1 MTSKSVRAV
10 LVGLLTAAVA
20 ALLVATARADVS
32 QTPVAT
38 GCPAGFQHLSVAA
51 LEAAGPY
58 YLPRLVDTA
67 GNTNGSVCG
76 LAQPDSVRDAFCKTG
91 GTVACLLAQ
100 LGLPHYVFKDDDS
113 PATGKPT
120 PPGGSGA

>member
-1 MTSKSVRAV
+1 MTWKSIRPLV
-10 LVGLLTAAVA
+10 VGLLIAAGLA
-20 ALLVATARADVS
+20 AGTARADVS

-38 GCPAGFQHLSVAA
+38 ACPTGYERLSVAA

-67 GNTNGSVCG
+67 GNNDGDVCG
-76 LAQPDSVRDAFCKTG
+76 NAQPDSVRDAFCRQG
-91 GTVACLLAQ
+91 GTVACLLEL

-113 PATGKPT
+113 PA
-120 PPGGSGA
+120 GA